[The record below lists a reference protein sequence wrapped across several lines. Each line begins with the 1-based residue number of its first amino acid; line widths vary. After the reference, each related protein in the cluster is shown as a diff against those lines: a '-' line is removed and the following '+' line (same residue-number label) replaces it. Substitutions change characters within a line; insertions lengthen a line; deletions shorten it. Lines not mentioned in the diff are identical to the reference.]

1 MAEMGLRPRAQGIM
15 DFIGNLGADLLT
27 PPQASPVFRG
37 TTPLQQSMGRPQVQF
52 SQPSASVMST
62 TYPGGSPVGM
72 AMANTTPRAQAMA
85 TGQAFGGMQDSQMP
99 TPPQVTPA
107 RQMPDMGGAG
117 VRMTPEMMKK
127 AEQAAKMAEM
137 EAKNPQ
143 LAVQPSFMDTVSNFF
158 GDRENMLRLALAFNS
173 MRYQPDAGLAQVIG
187 SELQDIRE
195 AEANKSQRSRT
206 AEYFDKE
213 DPRIAAAIRAGLD
226 PKSAIS
232 TYRAKQKGVAVG
244 KMIVNPTTGA
254 VIYDGSKEGS
264 DLPDSVQKL
273 IFQAREA
280 GLQPGT
286 SEYREFMAR
295 GGKSKGLSMRMNA
308 DGTFEFSETG
318 DLPNLTEG
326 QGKATLFGTRMSE
339 AQDIINTVE
348 NEGTSIYNAI
358 IGNIPFVGNLA
369 TSNEFKVYNQA
380 KQDFI
385 NAILRFESG
394 AAIGQ
399 NEFDRADAQ
408 YFPQPGDTPQ
418 VIANKRRNRDIA
430 IAAMSAVS
438 GPAAANYSQKIR
450 QDLYGDRAK
459 DFPEVGTV
467 KDGYRYIGGDPAIET
482 NWVKVQ

>member
-1 MAEMGLRPRAQGIM
+1 MRPDTGL
-15 DFIGNLGADLLT
+15 
-27 PPQASPVFRG
+27 
-37 TTPLQQSMGRPQVQF
+37 
-52 SQPSASVMST
+52 ASVI
-62 TYPGGSPVGM
+62 
-72 AMANTTPRAQAMA
+72 
-85 TGQAFGGMQDSQMP
+85 GQ
-99 TPPQVTPA
+99 
-107 RQMPDMGGAG
+107 
-117 VRMTPEMMKK
+117 
-127 AEQAAKMAEM
+127 
-137 EAKNPQ
+137 
-143 LAVQPSFMDTVSNFF
+143 
-158 GDRENMLRLALAFNS
+158 
-173 MRYQPDAGLAQVIG
+173 
-187 SELQDIRE
+187 ELQDIRE
-195 AEANKSQRSRT
+195 TRAGETQRSRT

-213 DPRIAAAIRAGLD
+213 DPRIADAIRAGLD
-226 PKSAIS
+226 PKSAI
-232 TYRAKQKGVAVG
+232 TLYRDKQKGVVVG

-286 SEYREFMAR
+286 PEYREFMAR

-339 AQDIINTVE
+339 AQQIINTVE

-358 IGNIPFVGNLA
+358 VGNVPFVGNLA
-369 TSNEFKVYNQA
+369 TSNEFKIYDQA

-399 NEFDRADAQ
+399 NEFDRADRQ
-408 YFPQPGDTPQ
+408 YFPQPGDTPE
-418 VIANKRRNRDIA
+418 VIANKRKNRDIA

-438 GPAAANYSQKIR
+438 GPAAKEYSDRIR
-450 QDLYGDRAK
+450 EDLFGDRAK
-459 DFPEVGTV
+459 DFPKVGTV
-467 KDGYRYIGGDPAIET
+467 EDGFRYLGGDPSIET

>member
-1 MAEMGLRPRAQGIM
+1 MLRPRGMGIM
-15 DFIGNLGADLLT
+15 DFIAKTGADLLT
-27 PPQASPVFRG
+27 PPQASPVDRG
-37 TTPLQQSMGRPQVQF
+37 RSPLQRAMNRPEVQF
-52 SQPSASVMST
+52 SQPNANVMGT
-62 TYPGGSPVGM
+62 TMPNGTI
-72 AMANTTPRAQAMA
+72 AMASPIPQVQQQFAMPRS
-85 TGQAFGGMQDSQMP
+85 GGMP
-99 TPPQVTPA
+99 TPPRVAQ
-107 RQMPDMGGAG
+107 RMPDMGGAG
-117 VRMTPEMMKK
+117 VRMTPEQLE
-127 AEQAAKMAEM
+127 EQAFKAAKIQQERPEIAAE
-137 EAKNPQ
+137 PG
-143 LAVQPSFMDTVSNFF
+143 FMKTVSDFF
-158 GDRENMLRLALAFNS
+158 GNRENMLRLAAGFNS
-173 MRYQPDAGLAQVIG
+173 MRLQPDAGLATMISQ
-187 SELQDIRE
+187 ELQDIRE
-195 AEANKSQRSRT
+195 RRAGETQRSRT
-206 AEYFDKE
+206 AEFFDKE
-213 DPRIAAAIRAGLD
+213 DPKIAAAIRAGLD
-226 PKSAIS
+226 PKSAIAVF
-232 TYRAKQKGVAVG
+232 RDKQKGVVVG
-244 KMIVNPTTGA
+244 KMIVNPLTGS

-273 IFQAREA
+273 IFQAKEA

-286 SEYREFMAR
+286 PEYREFMAR

-318 DLPNLTEG
+318 DLASLTEG

-339 AQDIINTVE
+339 AQGIINTVE

-358 IGNIPFVGNLA
+358 IGNVPFVGNLA

-438 GPAAANYSQKIR
+438 GPSAAQYSERIR
-450 QDLYGDRAK
+450 QDIYGDRAK
-459 DFPEVGTV
+459 DFPKVGTV

>member
-1 MAEMGLRPRAQGIM
+1 MGIM
-15 DFIGNLGADLLT
+15 DYIAKTGADLLT
-27 PPQASPVFRG
+27 PPQASPVFQSQ
-37 TTPLQQSMGRPQVQF
+37 TPLQQSMGRPQVQF
-52 SQPSASVMST
+52 SQPSAAT
-62 TYPGGSPVGM
+62 
-72 AMANTTPRAQAMA
+72 MA
-85 TGQAFGGMQDSQMP
+85 TTMPSGMMTMASPTPQVQQQFAPRSTGMP
-99 TPPQVTPA
+99 TPPQVTP
-107 RQMPDMGGAG
+107 RIGGTDMGGAG
-117 VRMTPEMMKK
+117 VRMTQEQL
-127 AEQAAKMAEM
+127 AEQAAK
-137 EAKNPQ
+137 
-143 LAVQPSFMDTVSNFF
+143 AVKIEQERPEIAAQPGFQNTVKEFF

-173 MRYQPDAGLAQVIG
+173 MTLRPDTGLASVIG
-187 SELQDIRE
+187 QELQDIRE
-195 AEANKSQRSRT
+195 TRAGETQRSRT

-213 DPRIAAAIRAGLD
+213 DPRIASAIRAGLD
-226 PKSAIS
+226 PKSAI
-232 TYRAKQKGVAVG
+232 TLYRDKKKGVVVG

-273 IFQAREA
+273 IFQAKEA
-280 GLQPGT
+280 NLQPGT
-286 SEYREFMAR
+286 PEYREFMAR

-339 AQDIINTVE
+339 AQQIINTVE

-358 IGNIPFVGNLA
+358 VGNVPFVGNLA
-369 TSNEFKVYNQA
+369 TSNEFKIYDQA

-399 NEFDRADAQ
+399 NEFDRADTQ
-408 YFPQPGDTPQ
+408 YFPQPGDTPE
-418 VIANKRRNRDIA
+418 VIANKRKNRDIA

-438 GPAAANYSQKIR
+438 GPAAKEYSDRIR
-450 QDLYGDRAK
+450 QDLFGDRAK
-459 DFPEVGTV
+459 DFPKVGTV
-467 KDGYRYIGGDPAIET
+467 EDGFRYLGGDPSIET

>member
-1 MAEMGLRPRAQGIM
+1 MLRPRATGIM
-15 DFIGNLGADLLT
+15 DYLSGAIEEFRNPVPERTDPRT
-27 PPQASPVFRG
+27 MIPMGQGMGPVPPMMPTAQRMTSMNAPQA
-37 TTPLQQSMGRPQVQF
+37 TTPQAPFRAGGGTIRKSPTMGL
-52 SQPSASVMST
+52 
-62 TYPGGSPVGM
+62 
-72 AMANTTPRAQAMA
+72 
-85 TGQAFGGMQDSQMP
+85 GQ
-99 TPPQVTPA
+99 
-107 RQMPDMGGAG
+107 G
-117 VRMTPEMMKK
+117 VRMTPEQLE
-127 AEQAAKMAEM
+127 EQAFKAAKIQQERPDIAAE
-137 EAKNPQ
+137 PG
-143 LAVQPSFMDTVSNFF
+143 FMKTVTDFF
-158 GDRENMLRLALAFNS
+158 GDRENMLRLAAGFNS
-173 MRYQPDAGLAQVIG
+173 MRLQPDQGLATVIS

-195 AEANKSQRSRT
+195 RRAGETQRSRT
-206 AEYFDKE
+206 AEFFDKE
-213 DPRIAAAIRAGLD
+213 DPKIAAAIRAGLD
-226 PKSAIS
+226 PKSAIAVF
-232 TYRAKQKGVAVG
+232 RDKQKGVVVG

-273 IFQAREA
+273 IFQAKEA

-286 SEYREFMAR
+286 AEYREFMAR

-318 DLPNLTEG
+318 DLASLTEG

-358 IGNIPFVGNLA
+358 VGNVPFVGNLA

-438 GPAAANYSQKIR
+438 GPSAAQYSERIR
-450 QDLYGDRAK
+450 QEIYGDRAK
-459 DFPEVGTV
+459 DFPKVGTV